1 MAHPS
6 RGWTTLFKA
15 GRSRRVDQKRV
26 VEGWSALQRVER
38 YEGGAGKGIRRVGL
52 LRVGLRSVGLR
63 GVGNLFLSLNIFII
77 KKIR

>member
-1 MAHPS
+1 M
-6 RGWTTLFKA
+6 
-15 GRSRRVDQKRV
+15 